1 MSSYFAINNAVM
13 ALCANVMRPEEGGG
27 KSGKAS
33 QRCFLMQV
41 ILSHLIECK
50 ALKGGT
56 VYYLLL
62 CFFFFA
68 IVFYSIEDCLR
79 TF

>member
-1 MSSYFAINNAVM
+1 M
-13 ALCANVMRPEEGGG
+13 ALCTNIMRPEEGGR

-62 CFFFFA
+62 CF
-68 IVFYSIEDCLR
+68 IP
-79 TF
+79 